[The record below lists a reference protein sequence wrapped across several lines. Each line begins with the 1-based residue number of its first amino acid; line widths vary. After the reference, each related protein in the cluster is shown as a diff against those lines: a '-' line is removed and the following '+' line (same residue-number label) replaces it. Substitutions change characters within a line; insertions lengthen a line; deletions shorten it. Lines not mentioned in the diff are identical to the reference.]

1 MGLMLVLPGLGTM
14 RPRRPVGGWCAVSCT
29 GNAALLTR
37 RKSHRY
43 SGAAR
48 DDNDPAKN
56 PAGKTRVMGTQL
68 AANIR
73 VEKAAERDD
82 CPGMGLRLIR
92 DLTGVIRD
100 LASPRCN
107 NLCLP
112 WDIPM
117 SIPPLRTAIDDVSPA
132 P

>member
-1 MGLMLVLPGLGTM
+1 M
-14 RPRRPVGGWCAVSCT
+14 
-29 GNAALLTR
+29 
-37 RKSHRY
+37 
-43 SGAAR
+43 
-48 DDNDPAKN
+48 
-56 PAGKTRVMGTQL
+56 MGTQL

-117 SIPPLRTAIDDVSPA
+117 SIPPPGTVIEDAWPVP
-132 P
+132 